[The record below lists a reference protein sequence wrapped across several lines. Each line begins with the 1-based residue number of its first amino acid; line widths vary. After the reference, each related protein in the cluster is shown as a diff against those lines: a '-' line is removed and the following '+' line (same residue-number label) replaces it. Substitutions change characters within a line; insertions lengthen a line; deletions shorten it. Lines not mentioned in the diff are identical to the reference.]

1 MLIGII
7 GFVSMIIVGIFAL
20 EKFLDILEKF
30 LDK

>member
-1 MLIGII
+1 MLGVIEFIGMVII
-7 GFVSMIIVGIFAL
+7 GLFIQ